1 MIFGEAKTSLNTL
14 PLYFDGR
21 RYRLGGIIHEDVN
34 GIVIFLDALGLRESW
49 KTRSTR
55 EILDNWNNVYYL
67 FSHELR
73 MLQGAE
79 LSAFSDT
86 LIISVRGHER
96 LLQRPWRFVE
106 LVCEA
111 ILKPFLESMRYDY
124 FLRGILAIFT
134 FLKNVDRPAVH
145 EAATYYEKADWI
157 GISILP
163 STRSVLENSWGSTD
177 LLVEYNIPQKPPGGL
192 TWAVNWIPYD
202 PNSEYW
208 DILSN
213 EAHRYAASRDK
224 RKWQKYKNTLDYY
237 AAVSKLS

>member
-1 MIFGEAKTSLNTL
+1 M
-14 PLYFDGR
+14 
-21 RYRLGGIIHEDVN
+21 N

-67 FSHELR
+67 FSHELQ

-124 FLRGILAIFT
+124 FLRGILAIGGFSRSSRM
-134 FLKNVDRPAVH
+134 LNGPAVH
-145 EAATYYEKADWI
+145 EASIYYEKAEWI
-157 GISILP
+157 GISISP
-163 STRSVLENSWGSTD
+163 FTRSVLQNSMGSTD
-177 LLVEYNIPQKPPGGL
+177 LIVRYEIPQKPPGGL
-192 TWAVNWIPYD
+192 TWALNWIPYD
-202 PNSEYW
+202 TDCEYLK
-208 DILSN
+208 ILSKK
-213 EAHRYAASRDK
+213 ASQYAASSEVK
-224 RKWQKYKNTLDYY
+224 KWSKYQNTLDYY
-237 AAVSKLS
+237 TAVSNLS

>member
-1 MIFGEAKTSLNTL
+1 
-14 PLYFDGR
+14 
-21 RYRLGGIIHEDVN
+21 
-34 GIVIFLDALGLRESW
+34 
-49 KTRSTR
+49 
-55 EILDNWNNVYYL
+55 
-67 FSHELR
+67 

-124 FLRGILAIFT
+124 LRGILAMGGFSRSSRMLIG
-134 FLKNVDRPAVH
+134 PAVH
-145 EAATYYEKADWI
+145 EAATYYKKADWI
-157 GISILP
+157 GISISP
-163 STRSVLENSWGSTD
+163 STRSVLQNSWGSTD